1 MSLTKK
7 QKLIVKLLLLQEVEE
22 EQAII
27 KHVLSNKKNEVH
39 EIYLT
44 RETEGFFS
52 VLIEKHLWRDETKF
66 REFFRLSWDQFN
78 YILNLIEEDIT
89 TNASIK
95 VQKPIT
101 AAEKLA
107 VTLR

>member
-7 QKLIVKLLLLQEVEE
+7 QKLILKLLLLQQIEE

-27 KHVLSNKKNEVH
+27 KYVVSKNKNEVH
-39 EIYLT
+39 EMYLA
-44 RETEGFFS
+44 REAEGFFS

-78 YILNLIEEDIT
+78 YVLNLVEEDIK
-89 TNASIK
+89 TNPSIK
-95 VQKPIT
+95 IRKPIS

>member
-7 QKLIVKLLLLQEVEE
+7 QKLILKLLLFQQVEE

-27 KHVLSNKKNEVH
+27 KYVVSKNKNEVH
-39 EIYLT
+39 EMYQA
-44 RETEGFFS
+44 REAEGFFS

-78 YILNLIEEDIT
+78 YILNLVEEDIT
-89 TNASIK
+89 INPCTSK
-95 VQKPIT
+95 HY
-101 AAEKLA
+101 L
-107 VTLR
+107 